1 MAKQWPHQQDAREH
15 SMSDGIH
22 SVDVRSLDP
31 EYLSACVLFAQS
43 HGIYPSSSARH
54 PDNNIASNSLNALP
68 EGDYQSTDLAVDH
81 QDPNR
86 WPFST
91 HDHTLYTSNTFADT
105 SYPQHDRCQYSS
117 PYTETTAA
125 DHIYNQRSSSFPISN
140 HDDINIDPSIS
151 HQHSYDPQHQA
162 SSPYADYA
170 TAPAQA
176 RKHHFPPAPTKL
188 PREIPQPR
196 LRFVTNEV
204 GDNGFATLHNYD
216 PLWVQSTGADP
227 NSVFESYSK
236 MKFEKLFLAGVIQKA
251 DRLVIR
257 YTGAFSSVVD
267 NGVATLTVC
276 GSDPRA
282 PAPHTHS

>member
-1 MAKQWPHQQDAREH
+1 MAEQWPHQQDGREH

-54 PDNNIASNSLNALP
+54 PDNDIASNSLNTLP
-68 EGDYQSTDLAVDH
+68 E
-81 QDPNR
+81 DPNR
-86 WPFST
+86 GPFST
-91 HDHTLYTSNTFADT
+91 HDPKLYTSNTFADT

-117 PYTETTAA
+117 LYTETTAA
-125 DHIYNQRSSSFPISN
+125 DPIYNQRSSSFPISN
-140 HDDINIDPSIS
+140 HDDINIDPSFS
-151 HQHSYDPQHQA
+151 HQHSYDPHHRA
-162 SSPYADYA
+162 SSPYANDA

-176 RKHHFPPAPTKL
+176 RKHHSTPAPTKL
-188 PREIPQPR
+188 HRKIPQPR

-216 PLWVQSTGADP
+216 PLLVQSTGADP

-257 YTGAFSSVVD
+257 YTGAFLSVVD

-276 GSDPRA
+276 GSDPR
-282 PAPHTHS
+282 PPPPHTHS